1 MTSEIVTIIIII
13 SLIIVS
19 LSMLGIIYRVI
30 KGPTL
35 ADRVV
40 ALDALGISLMA
51 MIALFSVLLN
61 TKYYISIIMLLGV
74 LAFLGTTAFAKF
86 IEKGEIVEYD
96 RHNRH
101 RN

>member
-1 MTSEIVTIIIII
+1 MTSIINIVIVIA
-13 SLIIVS
+13 LIIVS
-19 LSMLGIIYRVI
+19 MAMLGILYRVI

-35 ADRVV
+35 ADRIV

-61 TKYYISIIMLLGV
+61 TAYYISIIMLLGV

-86 IEKGEIVEYD
+86 MQKGEIVEYD
-96 RHNRH
+96 RFN
-101 RN
+101 NNNN

>member
-1 MTSEIVTIIIII
+1 MTSIINIVIVIA
-13 SLIIVS
+13 LIIVS
-19 LSMLGIIYRVI
+19 LAMLGILYRVI

-35 ADRVV
+35 ADRIV

-61 TKYYISIIMLLGV
+61 TTYYISIIMLLGV

-86 IEKGEIVEYD
+86 MQKGEIVEYD
-96 RHNRH
+96 RFN
-101 RN
+101 NNNN

>member
-1 MTSEIVTIIIII
+1 MTSIINIVIVIA
-13 SLIIVS
+13 LIIVS
-19 LSMLGIIYRVI
+19 MAMLGILYRVI

-35 ADRVV
+35 ADRIV

-61 TKYYISIIMLLGV
+61 TTYYISIIMLLGV

-86 IEKGEIVEYD
+86 MQKGEIVEYD
-96 RHNRH
+96 RFN
-101 RN
+101 NNNN

>member
-1 MTSEIVTIIIII
+1 MINMDLIIIIA
-13 SLIIVS
+13 LILVS
-19 LSMLGIIYRVI
+19 FAMLGILYRVI

-40 ALDALGISLMA
+40 GLDALGISLMA

-61 TKYYISIIMLLGV
+61 TKYFISIIMLLAV

-86 IEKGEIVEYD
+86 IQKGEIVEYD
-96 RHNRH
+96 RNNRTDH
-101 RN
+101 

>member
-1 MTSEIVTIIIII
+1 MTTEIITIIIVIA
-13 SLIIVS
+13 LIIVS
-19 LSMLGIIYRVI
+19 CAMLGIIYRVV

-74 LAFLGTTAFAKF
+74 LAFLGTAAFAKF
-86 IEKGEIVEYD
+86 MEKGEIVEYD
-96 RHNRH
+96 RHNRSNH
-101 RN
+101 